1 MRRGTNLPAVGGF
14 NQAVILDL
22 IRREPAGMSRVE
34 LAERSGLS
42 SQTVSNMTK
51 RLLDDGMIVEAGRH
65 ISGRGQPRVI
75 LQLDPTSRMAIG
87 VHLDPTVITYVA
99 LNLRGDV
106 IAHARERTPN
116 ATRPD
121 EVITSIAESISAL
134 IRSAGLAADR
144 ILGIG
149 FAAPG
154 PIDMDR
160 G

>member
-1 MRRGTNLPAVGGF
+1 MTQNRAIGGFTRGRKVSMRRGTNLPAVGGF

-51 RLLDDGMIVEAGRH
+51 RLLDDGMIVEAGRR

-87 VHLDPTVITYVA
+87 VPLDPTVITYVA
-99 LNLRGDV
+99 LDLRGDV
-106 IAHARERTPN
+106 IAHARART
-116 ATRPD
+116 R
-121 EVITSIAESISAL
+121 
-134 IRSAGLAADR
+134 
-144 ILGIG
+144 
-149 FAAPG
+149 
-154 PIDMDR
+154 
-160 G
+160 